1 MLTLDIGQQ
10 FALTEMGYTLVRIF
24 QKFDKVVDHMYEVDG
39 GKAELK
45 CGKWK
50 LMSRNAIDA
59 DCHDQ
64 ILCYSPLKE

>member
-1 MLTLDIGQQ
+1 VLTLDIGQQ

-45 CGKWK
+45 CGKWMP
-50 LMSRNAIDA
+50 LLRNAIIA
-59 DCHDQ
+59 D
-64 ILCYSPLKE
+64 